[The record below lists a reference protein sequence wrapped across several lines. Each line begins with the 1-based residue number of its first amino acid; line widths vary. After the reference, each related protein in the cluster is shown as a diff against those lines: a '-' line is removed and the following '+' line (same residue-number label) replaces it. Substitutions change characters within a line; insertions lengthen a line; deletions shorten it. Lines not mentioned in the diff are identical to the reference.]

1 MVRKS
6 ESFRES
12 EIGSHFRLLKGMS
25 IPQRHHENG
34 EEDMRNEYPMV
45 EIVEIFSDTK
55 TVV

>member
-12 EIGSHFRLLKGMS
+12 TIGSHFRLFRGMS
-25 IPQRHHENG
+25 IPQRHQTNG

-45 EIVEIFSDTK
+45 EIVEIFSDAK